1 MSKRRAGGQRRR
13 EDTPA
18 EAGDDLVFEDQFEDE
33 EDEEELLVEEGMGGN
48 DGESK
53 EGMGMAEADEG
64 DEEEG
69 GDKGPMQVYRPG
81 IDELGEGEVLDYDS
95 SAYKLYHAMNV
106 EWPCLSFDIVQDR
119 LGEGRTKVRARCAC
133 VRVWLCVA
141 VCGCAWLCVD
151 VCGCGCVPVCGWLG
165 PEGGASGRGRTD
177 GISAAVWR
185 RRACGRTAV
194 AWRQDGRMG
203 FGVQR

>member
-33 EDEEELLVEEGMGGN
+33 EDEEELRVEEGMGGN

-133 VRVWLCVA
+133 VAVRGCVWLCVA
-141 VCGCAWLCVD
+141 VPVCLC
-151 VCGCGCVPVCGWLG
+151 VCGWG
-165 PEGGASGRGRTD
+165 PKGERVGGAGRT
-177 GISAAVWR
+177 G
-185 RRACGRTAV
+185 
-194 AWRQDGRMG
+194 
-203 FGVQR
+203 

>member
-53 EGMGMAEADEG
+53 DGMGMAEADEG

-141 VCGCAWLCVD
+141 VCGCVWLCL
-151 VCGCGCVPVCGWLG
+151 CACVWVAGARRGSEW
-165 PEGGASGRGRTD
+165 EG
-177 GISAAVWR
+177 
-185 RRACGRTAV
+185 
-194 AWRQDGRMG
+194 QDGRD
-203 FGVQR
+203 